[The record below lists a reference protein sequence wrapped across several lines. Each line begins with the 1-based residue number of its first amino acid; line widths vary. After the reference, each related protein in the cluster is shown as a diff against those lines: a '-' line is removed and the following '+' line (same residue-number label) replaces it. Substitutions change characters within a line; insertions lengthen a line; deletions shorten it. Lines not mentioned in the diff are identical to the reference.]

1 MATGPNGATIA
12 IQAQNNSS
20 GVLAGTTTTLQTM
33 SGSFGSGSWSVSLT
47 VNQVVAGRIVA
58 ALVGQ
63 PIGPANVPVTFNG
76 GSSQQLVITQPT
88 LNAQLPAN
96 FIVSGSG
103 SNLPGN
109 QVTVQAVTNGG
120 AVLQT
125 QQAFLQNIQPN
136 GQGTWQA
143 NFSNVSAGA
152 PTLGRIVAS
161 AAPAQL
167 CRRSRST

>member
-1 MATGPNGATIA
+1 MTPIPQQASITVSNPTANSSLPATFQVSGVATGPNGATIA
-12 IQAQNNSS
+12 VQAQNNSS
-20 GVLAGTTTTLQTM
+20 GVLAGTTTTLQTT

-88 LNAQLPAN
+88 PNAQLAAN

-103 SNLPGN
+103 SSLPA
-109 QVTVQAVTNGG
+109 T
-120 AVLQT
+120 
-125 QQAFLQNIQPN
+125 
-136 GQGTWQA
+136 
-143 NFSNVSAGA
+143 
-152 PTLGRIVAS
+152 R
-161 AAPAQL
+161 
-167 CRRSRST
+167 